1 LKEHSNTH
9 HTKDLKNPVETEKPG
24 WVFRKTR
31 MGEIPLCARNTQDVL
46 RKDTEHTKEFEKTRM
61 GFSKNPDGEM
71 KKPNVEIKLTRL
83 GEMVPS

>member
-1 LKEHSNTH
+1 M
-9 HTKDLKNPVETEKPG
+9 ETEKPG

-46 RKDTEHTKEFEKTRM
+46 RKDTEHTKEFKKTRM

-71 KKPNVEIKLTRL
+71 KKPNVETKLTRL